1 MPWIYVLSA
10 YFVYIGRKCPY
21 LSSLSH
27 LPSISMADG
36 SWKPPGQ
43 GGGCA
48 HDANTGAAMTCGSSG
63 RGGTEPSSPEAG

>member
-1 MPWIYVLSA
+1 MYYLRILSILDENA
-10 YFVYIGRKCPY
+10 HIFLLCP
-21 LSSLSH
+21 
-27 LPSISMADG
+27 ISMADG